1 MMQPVEAKFA
11 IGAQPVECLVK
22 GAERRVSSNGK
33 VWLVLKVE
41 TSKSQWASDVDV
53 NDSKLLY
60 LEDMVGQR
68 VTLLLSPKKLKGKSA
83 DDGKF
88 WSYWWEVTGTPDGT
102 SQTPHPPTRPAQA
115 AQEVRARSPIDERQ
129 ASIHRQVALKE
140 ARQAAVDVKG
150 WDSREA
156 FLDLVHWFYPRFLD
170 ILNETAASAQEEA
183 AAVPAEPLFPEEP
196 PLPVEQGQDIPCL
209 IHPMAVWAAAAGY
222 VHGAGSATCW
232 AQQYVSRTVTDCCET
247 LHWQAAEFH
256 AWLKEQGIT
265 GDWKKLTTASQ
276 VKLAQALVERGKSHG
291 QDTPPW

>member
-88 WSYWWEVTGTPDGT
+88 WSYWWEVAGVPGVQAPDGE
-102 SQTPHPPTRPAQA
+102 TRPAPPGLRPSEAPSQP
-115 AQEVRARSPIDERQ
+115 RSGGPARP
-129 ASIHRQVALKE
+129 
-140 ARQAAVDVKG
+140 
-150 WDSREA
+150 
-156 FLDLVHWFYPRFLD
+156 
-170 ILNETAASAQEEA
+170 
-183 AAVPAEPLFPEEP
+183 
-196 PLPVEQGQDIPCL
+196 
-209 IHPMAVWAAAAGY
+209 
-222 VHGAGSATCW
+222 
-232 AQQYVSRTVTDCCET
+232 
-247 LHWQAAEFH
+247 
-256 AWLKEQGIT
+256 
-265 GDWKKLTTASQ
+265 
-276 VKLAQALVERGKSHG
+276 
-291 QDTPPW
+291 